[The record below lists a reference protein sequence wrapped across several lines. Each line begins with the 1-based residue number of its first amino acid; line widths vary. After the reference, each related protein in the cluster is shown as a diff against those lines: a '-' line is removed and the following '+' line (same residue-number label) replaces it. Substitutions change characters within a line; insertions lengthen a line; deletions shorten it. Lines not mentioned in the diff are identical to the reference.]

1 MNKVIVILA
10 GIILVLIVFLG
21 YGLSKLNNNQ
31 DIVDSGEGAIT
42 TIDMNLY
49 SVKAHSILGLIMI
62 QTNLVLVYQTHLNC

>member
-10 GIILVLIVFLG
+10 GIILVLVVFLG

-49 SVKAHSILGLIMI
+49 SDKGIL
-62 QTNLVLVYQTHLNC
+62 NP